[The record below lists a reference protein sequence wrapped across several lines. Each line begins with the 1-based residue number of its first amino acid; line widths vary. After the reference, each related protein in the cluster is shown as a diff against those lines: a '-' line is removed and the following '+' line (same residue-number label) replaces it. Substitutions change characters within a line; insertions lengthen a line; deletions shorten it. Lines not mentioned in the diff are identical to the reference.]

1 MLLSI
6 VETLP
11 INKILLIIYPL
22 GHLGIAAM
30 EWVLLSWGI
39 RLWRQSPSLAM
50 IVSPLLLAS
59 LSYDNVILATGNL
72 IGEGEL
78 LKSLSMVRFLLH
90 DLVVPL
96 FIVIGVELAYRAGAA
111 WTTTVVRVLS
121 WVIAFGLA
129 GIDVTTKYIGLELV
143 PTYFAG
149 ILLRYTA
156 ANVSGPPI
164 ITIVVNLFMLV
175 IGIGIWIRLKWSWLF
190 VGTFIAL
197 LVNAMPSSIVGTLP
211 GSASEL
217 GMALSLLLTEQQV
230 QIVRKQPAQNQKQED
245 RFMVDSTTSE
255 TAFKWEPISQKDGYA
270 IYQSGSHKQ
279 GNFIQVFAPDTP
291 YRDAEGKLRL
301 ITYLH
306 GFALCLPKFYE
317 AHLEELAKRGYYV
330 FFPDFQQ
337 SDYRDEIESE
347 KLHKA
352 SQEKHHL
359 SFWFSQLHKT
369 ATAKDVI
376 SKCNAF
382 QPEGFDSNQQKKS
395 RKVPEIKGKLPQP
408 NRFQH
413 LRVSLALV
421 VFIVVVKFIYS
432 WFNRNYAKHLINL
445 ISTVAWSFRHKPS
458 EWIENAI
465 ALTEQAWQKL
475 CGDNPD
481 LAQQESDFYVFGHS
495 LGGLLALSWP
505 AYHSNSKTPQNFFP
519 KQVITADPAPNT
531 EMGIPLIAIWI
542 LKLFK
547 VPFAEAPITIA
558 QTGSKLNIPVGI
570 MHGADDK
577 MVKPESWIKP
587 SLWKRKTNFDYIVS
601 EHKKIYFSLSNEQN
615 KPPLVAFHNQAVT
628 DTTYY
633 DDALFENF
641 GGVKEELN
649 AYNFQYIWA
658 GLNLVVQDQV
668 RADKLLDKLPLETI
682 EVTDTLPPKPSL
694 LKAIA
699 IFMAV
704 LALLGLGYWLWH
716 FGIVFSQ

>member
-1 MLLSI
+1 MRLSI

-11 INKILLIIYPL
+11 INKILLIIFPL
-22 GHLGIAAM
+22 GHFGITAM
-30 EWVLLSWGI
+30 EWVLLGGGI

-50 IVSPLLLAS
+50 IVLPLLLAS
-59 LSYDNVILATGNL
+59 LSYDNFILAIGNL

-129 GIDVTTKYIGLELV
+129 GIDVTTKYIELELV

-149 ILLRYTA
+149 ILRYTA

-164 ITIVVNLFMLV
+164 ITIIVNLFMLV

-190 VGTFIAL
+190 VGTLIAL
-197 LVNAMPSSIVGTLP
+197 LANAIPSSILGTLP

-230 QIVRKQPAQNQKQED
+230 QIVRKQPDQNKKQED
-245 RFMVDSTTSE
+245 KFMVDSTISE
-255 TAFKWEPISQKDGYA
+255 IALEWKLISKKDGYA

-291 YRDAEGKLRL
+291 YRDAEGKLKL

-317 AHLEELAKRGYYV
+317 AHLEDLAKRGYYV

-337 SDYRDEIESE
+337 SDYPDEIESE
-347 KLHKA
+347 KLYKA
-352 SQEKHHL
+352 NKEKPHL
-359 SFWFSQLHKT
+359 RVWFSELYNT
-369 ATAKDVI
+369 VKDVN
-376 SKCNAF
+376 SKRNRF
-382 QPEGFDSNQQKKS
+382 QFEGFDSNQQKKS
-395 RKVPEIKGKLPQP
+395 RKVPKIKGKLPQP

-413 LRVSLALV
+413 LRVCLALV
-421 VFIVVVKFIYS
+421 VFIVFVKFIYS
-432 WFNRNYAKHLINL
+432 WFNRKYGKHLINM
-445 ISTVAWSFRHKPS
+445 ISSVAWSLRHQPS
-458 EWIENAI
+458 DWIENAI

-475 CGDNPD
+475 CDDNAA
-481 LAQQESDFYVFGHS
+481 LAQEKIDFYVFGHS

-505 AYHSNSKTPQNFFP
+505 AYHCNSKTSQNFFP

-577 MVKPESWIKP
+577 IVKPESWIKP
-587 SLWKRKTNFDYIVS
+587 SLFKKQANVDYIVS
-601 EHKKIYFSLSNEQN
+601 QQKKIYFSLSNNEPS

-633 DDALFENF
+633 DDALFDNF
-641 GGVKEELN
+641 GGVKEEPN
-649 AYNFQYIWA
+649 DYNFQYIWA
-658 GLNLVVQDQV
+658 GLNLVVEDQV
-668 RADKLLDKLPLETI
+668 RADELLDKFPLRTI
-682 EVTDTLPPKPSL
+682 EVTDTLSPNPSL

-699 IFMAV
+699 ILMAV

-716 FGIVFSQ
+716 FEIVFSQ